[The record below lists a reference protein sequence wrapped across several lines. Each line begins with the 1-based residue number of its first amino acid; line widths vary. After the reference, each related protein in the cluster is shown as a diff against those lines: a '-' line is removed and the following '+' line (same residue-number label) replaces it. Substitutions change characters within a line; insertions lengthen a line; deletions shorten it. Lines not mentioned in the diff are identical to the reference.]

1 MNTFADDQNRTAW
14 LGDLSLVANFQMT
27 PWLVARIGYQAL
39 FLSGLAVASDNIETN
54 NALLSGGPIQ
64 LNDSS
69 NGVFHGPL
77 IGLMGNW

>member
-1 MNTFADDQNRTAW
+1 VW

-39 FLSGLAVASDNIETN
+39 FLTGVAVASDNIETN
-54 NALLSGGPIQ
+54 NILLTSGPIQ
-64 LNDSS
+64 LDDRS
-69 NGVFHGPL
+69 NMALHGPL